1 MKKLLLFIFLA
12 PVVLFSQ
19 ELDATVTINFEQL
32 TAAYK
37 DKLDNF
43 QSQIQD
49 YLNSNKFS
57 SDNWEGD
64 KIKCSFN
71 VFFTAASNET
81 QYTAQLVVVSQ
92 RPIEG
97 SQYNSLMLNIFDNS
111 WTFNYERGQ
120 SMYFNQSI
128 FDPLTSM
135 LDFYAYIIIGFDM
148 DSYYPLG
155 GSDLFSKALSI
166 SLLGSSSR
174 YPKGWMSEST
184 TYNRRVLVDNLLDA
198 KYQQFRQ
205 DIFDYSYNGID
216 LINSPDTREQ
226 ATMNII
232 KLINNLYK
240 IKDKIDSRSVLMKV
254 FFDAK
259 AGEIVEYLKD
269 YPDKSIFEKLKKID
283 PPHTAK
289 YEEILIKSGN

>member
-1 MKKLLLFIFLA
+1 MKKILLFILLA
-12 PVVLFSQ
+12 PMVLFSQ
-19 ELDATVTINFEQL
+19 ELDATVTINYEQL
-32 TAAYK
+32 PAEYK

-49 YLNSNKFS
+49 YLNNNKFS
-57 SDNWEGD
+57 LGNWEGD
-64 KIKCSFN
+64 KIQCSFS
-71 VFFTAASNET
+71 VFFTAAANET

-97 SQYNSLMLNIFDNS
+97 SQYNSLMLNIFDNF

-135 LDFYAYIIIGFDM
+135 LDFYAYVIIGFDM

-155 GSDLFSKALSI
+155 GSDYFSKALSI
-166 SLLGSSSR
+166 ALIGSSSR
-174 YPKGWMSEST
+174 YPKGWQVESSN
-184 TYNRRVLVDNLLDA
+184 YNRRILVDNLLDA

-205 DIFDYSYNGID
+205 DVFDYHYNGID
-216 LINSPDTREQ
+216 LLSSPDTRET
-226 ATMNII
+226 AIANIV
-232 KLINNLYK
+232 KLINDLYK
-240 IKDKIDSRSVLMKV
+240 IKDKIDPRSVLMKV

-259 AGEIVEYLKD
+259 AGEIVEDLKD
-269 YPDKSIFEKLKKID
+269 YPDKTIFEKLKKID

-289 YEEILIKSGN
+289 YEEILVKSGN